1 MSIPEYVPGPADWAH
16 LDQDSARELWSELV
30 PWVEQVRTR
39 YDLGRVIKKCWFRH
53 PPLLEE
59 LTAAM
64 YAHRE
69 AYQWTKKNIYHG
81 GMAAWHY
88 QVLWP
93 LMSRMKSVTSFEE
106 CLGDTCGYRP
116 TPAPTD
122 PDLAEFIA
130 ADVDQRA
137 LRVAEPPRWDGVGGE
152 VTELTFDEVLVFIDN
167 GQAIPDDPSD
177 DFSAVDIDGHRWEYD
192 DQAGVYKPAE

>member
-1 MSIPEYVPGPADWAH
+1 
-16 LDQDSARELWSELV
+16 
-30 PWVEQVRTR
+30 
-39 YDLGRVIKKCWFRH
+39 
-53 PPLLEE
+53 
-59 LTAAM
+59 
-64 YAHRE
+64 
-69 AYQWTKKNIYHG
+69 
-81 GMAAWHY
+81 
-88 QVLWP
+88 
-93 LMSRMKSVTSFEE
+93 MKSVTSFEE